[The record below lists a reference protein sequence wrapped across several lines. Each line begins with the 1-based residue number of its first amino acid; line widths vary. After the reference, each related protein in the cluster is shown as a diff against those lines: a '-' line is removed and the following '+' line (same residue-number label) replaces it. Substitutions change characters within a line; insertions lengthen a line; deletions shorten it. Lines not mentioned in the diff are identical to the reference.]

1 MRKTLYILSI
11 TITCLIVFNKK
22 SIGQE
27 KKQIYFLAD
36 TINVS
41 SENRILEIG
50 TEGNGDYYM
59 FYCQCLPPYGHGYNL
74 SFGYLKK
81 GLHVNEVISTKP
93 DHKYISWKE
102 LSTIVTKT
110 KYDFD
115 KQYDFFITEVLP
127 NGYKTNKVKMVKYH
141 EPIIDSITIKPNK
154 N

>member
-11 TITCLIVFNKK
+11 TCLIGFNKR

-27 KKQIYFLAD
+27 KKQIHFLAD

-41 SENRILEIG
+41 SENSILEIG
-50 TEGNGDYYM
+50 TEGNGAYYM

-74 SFGYLKK
+74 SFAYPKK
-81 GLHVNEVISTKP
+81 ALNVNEILSIKP
-93 DHKYISWKE
+93 DQKYISWKE
-102 LSTIVTKT
+102 LSKIVTKT

-127 NGYKTNKVKMVKYH
+127 NGYKTNKVRMVKYR
-141 EPIIDSITIKPNK
+141 EPITDSIEIKPNE